1 MENED
6 KEKKQVKK
14 IRKIGF
20 NTLGIM
26 LILFGIVLTLQTIF
40 KFDVLRH
47 LLMLW
52 PIIIVL
58 LGIEVIY
65 YSRKS
70 DVDAKISIGSIIC
83 IFTLLFISFIFGM
96 LNFGVNQLLYNDDIN
111 EAIKERITQN
121 VYYVRDKEAILVNY
135 SDKKI
140 ELNIIENSTY
150 DEPINIFEVKY
161 EFNEENIKNGI
172 LNLVQ
177 IFDINDNIYRSGNKI
192 YINDL
197 PGIVNKVIIT
207 VRTSNKESI
216 KTKGDFIIN

>member
-40 KFDVLRH
+40 KFDILRH

-65 YSRKS
+65 YSRKN

-96 LNFGVNQLLYNDDIN
+96 LNFDIMM
-111 EAIKERITQN
+111 I
-121 VYYVRDKEAILVNY
+121 
-135 SDKKI
+135 
-140 ELNIIENSTY
+140 
-150 DEPINIFEVKY
+150 
-161 EFNEENIKNGI
+161 
-172 LNLVQ
+172 
-177 IFDINDNIYRSGNKI
+177 
-192 YINDL
+192 
-197 PGIVNKVIIT
+197 
-207 VRTSNKESI
+207 
-216 KTKGDFIIN
+216 